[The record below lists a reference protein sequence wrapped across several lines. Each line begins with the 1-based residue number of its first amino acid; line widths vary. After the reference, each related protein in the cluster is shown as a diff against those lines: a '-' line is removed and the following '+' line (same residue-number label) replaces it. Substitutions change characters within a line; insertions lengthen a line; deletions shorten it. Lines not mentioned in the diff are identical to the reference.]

1 MYKMEDWV
9 VMSIKTKKDL
19 IETIKPYMK
28 DDQEV
33 GRRFY
38 ENFKDRLKI
47 TETFEELMKI
57 KPKK

>member
-1 MYKMEDWV
+1 
-9 VMSIKTKKDL
+9 MSIKTKKDL

-33 GRRFY
+33 GKRFY
-38 ENFKDRLKI
+38 ENFKNRLKI